1 MVNNSYRSILIPY
14 ENEIIA
20 LRRKRPPVSFPKI
33 AAYLREKYQITVHR
47 QTILDFLK
55 VRTKGYK
62 PCKYAWNIE
71 PVNTNNQPTTEVP
84 LAQKAPSLQTPKPA
98 VADKPK
104 PKIPWLSDD
113 GEFEMAFSENYS
125 LTRLTHEQ
133 AEARIKQLEE
143 MEREKGRS
151 VKPTSRR
158 L

>member
-1 MVNNSYRSILIPY
+1 MAYNTYRSSLIPY
-14 ENEIIA
+14 ENEIVA
-20 LRRKRPPVSFPKI
+20 LRRKKPPIPYSKI
-33 AAYLREKYQITVHR
+33 VELLHEKYQI
-47 QTILDFLK
+47 K
-55 VRTKGYK
+55 VRTTTIIRFLQVRVNG
-62 PCKYAWNIE
+62 CKLCNYAWNIE

-151 VKPTSRR
+151 VKPGYRS
-158 L
+158 